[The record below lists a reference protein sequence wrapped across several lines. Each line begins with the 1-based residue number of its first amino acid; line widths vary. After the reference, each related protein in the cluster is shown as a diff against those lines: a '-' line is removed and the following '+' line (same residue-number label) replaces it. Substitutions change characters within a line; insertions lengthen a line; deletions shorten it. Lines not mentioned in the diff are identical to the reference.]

1 MCVFSFDEDLK
12 VLGQIPI
19 LPALLV
25 TEGTVE
31 CDLET
36 SCAKK
41 LPEEKDLTVVK
52 PVFTTLLDWIA
63 SSDKSSM
70 EQLFKNCTEGLAKVR
85 HYFQPIMRDFKP

>member
-1 MCVFSFDEDLK
+1 MFVFSFDEDLK

-19 LPALLV
+19 LPALLL
-25 TEGTVE
+25 TEGTTE

-41 LPEEKDLTVVK
+41 SPEEIDMAIAK
-52 PVFTTLLDWIA
+52 PLSTTLLDWIA

-70 EQLFKNCTEGLAKVR
+70 DLLFKNCTEGLAKVVAII
-85 HYFQPIMRDFKP
+85 YYI